1 MPGRP
6 ACGGAGFARRFG
18 PRPFHDAKLA
28 MASQAPSPRSVED
41 CHELLRWII
50 PHLDRFPRLRRF
62 TLGERIESGLL
73 QVLESLTEAAYGRGP
88 VALEA
93 LTVANRRLQGVRHLW
108 RLAHELG
115 VVGRD
120 RFAFGAERMVS
131 LGRQIGGWR
140 RALSPPAAAP
150 S

>member
-6 ACGGAGFARRFG
+6 ACGGAGFARTFG

-62 TLGERIESGLL
+62 TLGERVESGPL
-73 QVLESLTEAAYGRGP
+73 QVLESLTEAVCGRWR
-88 VALEA
+88 VAPGL
-93 LTVANRRLQGVRHLW
+93 VAVAPGH
-108 RLAHELG
+108 G
-115 VVGRD
+115 D
-120 RFAFGAERMVS
+120 SFG
-131 LGRQIGGWR
+131 
-140 RALSPPAAAP
+140 
-150 S
+150 